1 MVLACAMIMMCYFDP
16 YVAPVDQHVALVS
29 LLSLS
34 GVAHISSIF
43 KAGTTWDP
51 LYVVLTAL
59 LFFLPLAAYGA
70 EHMYQHRHRGD
81 KAKAQALV
89 REAEAVAQKAMLT
102 MLPRAFKMIDVD
114 GNGEL
119 WPTASSTSF
128 EVSFGAISHV
138 L

>member
-70 EHMYQHRHRGD
+70 EHTYQHRHRGD

-89 REAEAVAQKAMLT
+89 RKAEAVAQKAMLT
-102 MLPRAFKMIDVD
+102 MLSYV
-114 GNGEL
+114 E
-119 WPTASSTSF
+119 TAAVYKTVQKHGAKLRMCATSF
-128 EVSFGAISHV
+128 RYC
-138 L
+138 